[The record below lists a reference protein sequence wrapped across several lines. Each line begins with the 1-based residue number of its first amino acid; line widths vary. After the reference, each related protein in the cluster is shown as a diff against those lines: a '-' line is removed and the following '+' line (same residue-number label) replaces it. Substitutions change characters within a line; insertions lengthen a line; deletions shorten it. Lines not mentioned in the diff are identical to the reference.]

1 LNASQ
6 QIDITQIDV
15 PWIASLL
22 GVGSDPND
30 VFVGFNSLLVVVI
43 LLTILVFK
51 LGFAKQLAW
60 WKSLIVYILLALGAG
75 TMALVFFTWPIPEV
89 LLVMVVVL
97 AIYRGRLWMNR
108 RNDSTTES

>member
-1 LNASQ
+1 M
-6 QIDITQIDV
+6 
-15 PWIASLL
+15 L
-22 GVGSDPND
+22 GVGSDQND
-30 VFVGFNSLLVVVI
+30 FSVGFNALVVVVI

-89 LLVMVVVL
+89 LAVMAVVL
-97 AIYRGRLWMNR
+97 AIYRGRLWWNR
-108 RNDSTTES
+108 RQEVAGS

>member
-1 LNASQ
+1 MKASQ
-6 QIDITQIDV
+6 TIDITQIDV
-15 PWIASLL
+15 PWIASIL

-30 VFVGFNSLLVVVI
+30 FSVGFNALVVTVI

-60 WKSLIVYILLALGAG
+60 WKSLIVYILLSLGAG

-89 LLVMVVVL
+89 PAVMAIVL
-97 AIYRGRLWMNR
+97 AIYRGRLWWNR
-108 RNDSTTES
+108 RQDTVES

>member
-1 LNASQ
+1 MKASQ
-6 QIDITQIDV
+6 TIDITQIDV
-15 PWIASLL
+15 PWIASML

-30 VFVGFNSLLVVVI
+30 FSVGFNALVVTVI

-60 WKSLIVYILLALGAG
+60 WKSLIVYILLSLGAG

-89 LLVMVVVL
+89 LAVMAIVL
-97 AIYRGRLWMNR
+97 AIYRGRLWWNR
-108 RNDSTTES
+108 RQDAVES